1 MDYLKEIQRRVKE
14 IELSRWGDYFL
25 NDALSTVTS
34 FALLIIFA
42 LKTSKMHDFDLFKGH
57 PYFDNLVG
65 VCCQNIQRIC
75 GLLFLTG
82 VLNSAIAQNGIVSIA
97 RYSGTDRPTLDEY
110 DGLPE
115 FEGGMEAF
123 KKAFKLEFTFPQS
136 ALDGGKG
143 GEGMIGFMVDT
154 LGNVYD
160 IDVIDSVSPEIDA
173 EAVSIFSSM
182 HQFKPMWKPMKL
194 AVLYRAFPS
203 IYKDEEHNKALEAL
217 IKSKKPAEWQPF
229 FNKKRPFALVAA
241 NIGAIIPTDDL
252 YRSLSPSFQLTG
264 QLEVF
269 KHRWG
274 GGISGTIRTT
284 RLKKEFEYDGI
295 LWAKDTSL
303 TLPSFAFYAA
313 YRLVDEERLTFTPYI
328 GFSVQS
334 LILPSQ
340 SDQENSPMI
349 NSFLPT
355 VGATVDLKWKQ
366 KAMND
371 WGTLRL
377 NTTLIRLRF
386 AVNMANFKDGRRGNL
401 VDLGVGLGWFTRE
414 LVVK

>member
-1 MDYLKEIQRRVKE
+1 LLLLTLKFSLHMKR
-14 IELSRWGDYFL
+14 
-25 NDALSTVTS
+25 
-34 FALLIIFA
+34 IFA
-42 LKTSKMHDFDLFKGH
+42 LFSLAFF
-57 PYFDNLVG
+57 
-65 VCCQNIQRIC
+65 
-75 GLLFLTG
+75 
-82 VLNSAIAQNGIVSIA
+82 LNSVTAQNGIVSIA
-97 RYSGTDRPTLDEY
+97 RYKDSEPPVLDAS

-115 FEGGMEAF
+115 FEGGMDAF
-123 KKAFKLEFTFPQS
+123 KKAFKLEFTFPPS
-136 ALDGGKG
+136 ALDSEKG
-143 GEGMIGFMVDT
+143 GEGMIGFTVDT
-154 LGNVYD
+154 LGFIHDVE
-160 IDVIDSVSPEIDA
+160 VIDAVSPEIDA

-203 IYKDEEHNKALEAL
+203 LYKDEEHNKALEVL

-229 FNKKRPFALVAA
+229 FNKKRAFALFAA
-241 NIGAIIPTDDL
+241 NIGVTMPTDDL
-252 YRSLSPSFQLTG
+252 FRSLAPAFQLTG

-295 LWAKDTSL
+295 FWAKDTSL

-313 YRLVDEERLTFTPYI
+313 YRLVDEERLTFTPFV

-334 LILPSQ
+334 LILPAAT
-340 SDQENSPMI
+340 DENNSPMI

-355 VGATVDLKWKQ
+355 LGATVDLKWKQ
-366 KAMND
+366 KAVND
-371 WGTLRL
+371 WGMVRL
-377 NTTLIRLRF
+377 NTTLVRLRF

>member
-1 MDYLKEIQRRVKE
+1 MKQI
-14 IELSRWGDYFL
+14 
-25 NDALSTVTS
+25 
-34 FALLIIFA
+34 FALLFIAFFLNA
-42 LKTSKMHDFDLFKGH
+42 LT
-57 PYFDNLVG
+57 
-65 VCCQNIQRIC
+65 
-75 GLLFLTG
+75 
-82 VLNSAIAQNGIVSIA
+82 AQNGIVSIA
-97 RYSGTDRPTLDEY
+97 RYNDTEPPILDAR

-136 ALDGGKG
+136 ALDSEKG

-154 LGNVYD
+154 LGHIHDVE
-160 IDVIDSVSPEIDA
+160 VIDSVSPDIDA

-203 IYKDEEHNKALEAL
+203 IYKDEEYNKSLEVL

-229 FNKKRPFALVAA
+229 FNKKRAFAVFSA
-241 NIGAIIPTDDL
+241 NMGATIPTDDL
-252 YRSLSPSFQLTG
+252 FRSLRSAFQLTG

-274 GGISGTIRTT
+274 GGISGTIRAS
-284 RLKKEFEYDGI
+284 RLKKEFEYDRI
-295 LWAKDTSL
+295 FWAKDTSV
-303 TLPSFAFYAA
+303 TLPSFAFYAV
-313 YRLVDEERLTFTPYI
+313 YRLVDEERLTFTPFV

-334 LILPSQ
+334 LILPAA
-340 SDQENSPMI
+340 SDEENSPMI

-366 KAMND
+366 KALND

>member
-1 MDYLKEIQRRVKE
+1 MKQ
-14 IELSRWGDYFL
+14 
-25 NDALSTVTS
+25 
-34 FALLIIFA
+34 IFA
-42 LKTSKMHDFDLFKGH
+42 LFFLAF
-57 PYFDNLVG
+57 
-65 VCCQNIQRIC
+65 
-75 GLLFLTG
+75 LLNTTT
-82 VLNSAIAQNGIVSIA
+82 AQNGIVSVA
-97 RYSGTDRPTLDEY
+97 RYKESEPPVLDAY

-115 FEGGMEAF
+115 FEGGMDAF

-136 ALDGGKG
+136 ALDSDKG

-154 LGNVYD
+154 LGN
-160 IDVIDSVSPEIDA
+160 IHDVEVIESVSPEIDA
-173 EAVSIFSSM
+173 EVVSIFSSM

-203 IYKDEEHNKALEAL
+203 IYKDEEHNKALEIL

-229 FNKKRPFALVAA
+229 FNKKRAFVLFAG
-241 NIGAIIPTDDL
+241 NIGATVPTDAL
-252 YRSLSPSFQLTG
+252 FRSLTPAFQLTG
-264 QLEVF
+264 QLEIF

-274 GGISGTIRTT
+274 SGISGTIRST

-295 LWAKDTSL
+295 LWEKDTAL
-303 TLPSFAFYAA
+303 TLPSFTFYAA
-313 YRLVDEERLTFTPYI
+313 YRLVDEERLTFTPFA

-334 LILPSQ
+334 LILPAAT
-340 SDQENSPMI
+340 DEENSPMI

-355 VGATVDLKWKQ
+355 IGATVDLKWKQ

>member
-1 MDYLKEIQRRVKE
+1 L
-14 IELSRWGDYFL
+14 
-25 NDALSTVTS
+25 
-34 FALLIIFA
+34 A
-42 LKTSKMHDFDLFKGH
+42 LKFSLHMKRIFLF
-57 PYFDNLVG
+57 F
-65 VCCQNIQRIC
+65 C
-75 GLLFLTG
+75 LLSVVSL
-82 VLNSAIAQNGIVSIA
+82 AIAQNGVVSVA
-97 RYSGTDRPTLDEY
+97 RYNGSEPPVLDAS

-115 FEGGMEAF
+115 FEGGMDAF
-123 KKAFKLEFTFPQS
+123 KKAFKLEFTFPPS
-136 ALDGGKG
+136 VLDSEKG

-154 LGNVYD
+154 LGNIYD
-160 IDVIDSVSPEIDA
+160 VQVIESVSPEIDA

-182 HQFKPMWKPMKL
+182 HQFKSMWKPMKL

-203 IYKDEEHNKALEAL
+203 LYKDEEHNKALEAL
-217 IKSKKPAEWQPF
+217 VKSKKPAEWASF
-229 FNKKRPFALVAA
+229 FNKKRPFAIFAA
-241 NIGAIIPTDDL
+241 NIGATIPSDDL
-252 YRSLSPSFQLTG
+252 YRSITPAFQLTG

-274 GGISGTIRTT
+274 GGISGTIRAS

-295 LWAKDTSL
+295 FWAKDTAL

-313 YRLVDEERLTFTPYI
+313 YRLVDEERLTFTPYV

-340 SDQENSPMI
+340 SDEENSPMI

-355 VGATVDLKWKQ
+355 IGATVDVKWKQ
-366 KAMND
+366 KALND

>member
-1 MDYLKEIQRRVKE
+1 MKQ
-14 IELSRWGDYFL
+14 
-25 NDALSTVTS
+25 
-34 FALLIIFA
+34 IF
-42 LKTSKMHDFDLFKGH
+42 
-57 PYFDNLVG
+57 V
-65 VCCQNIQRIC
+65 
-75 GLLFLTG
+75 LFLG
-82 VLNSAIAQNGIVSIA
+82 IFFLISLNAQNGIVSIA
-97 RYSGTDRPTLDEY
+97 RYKESGPPILNAH

-115 FEGGMEAF
+115 FEGGITAF
-123 KKAFKLEFTFPQS
+123 KKAFQLEFTFPQS
-136 ALDGGKG
+136 ALDSDKG

-154 LGNVYD
+154 LGHIHDVE
-160 IDVIDSVSPEIDA
+160 VIDSVSPDIDA

-203 IYKDEEHNKALEAL
+203 IYKDEEHNKALEIL
-217 IKSKKPAEWQPF
+217 IKSKKSAEWQPF
-229 FNKKRPFALVAA
+229 FNKKRAFAIFAA
-241 NIGAIIPTDDL
+241 NIGATIPTDAL
-252 YRSLSPSFQLTG
+252 YHSVTPAFQLTG
-264 QLEVF
+264 QLEIF

-274 GGISGTIRTT
+274 GGISGTIRAAQ
-284 RLKKEFEYDGI
+284 LKKEFEYDGI
-295 LWAKDTSL
+295 FWAKDTAL
-303 TLPSFAFYAA
+303 TIPSFAFYAA

-340 SDQENSPMI
+340 SDEENSPMI

-355 VGATVDLKWKQ
+355 VGATVDVKWKQ
-366 KAMND
+366 KALND

-377 NTTLIRLRF
+377 NTTLIRMRF